1 MKLIYNF
8 PKLFSL
14 KTLQI
19 VNFFLIIILFIGC
32 NRFSNDFNINEIEI
46 NKNTRG
52 VTYLYRE
59 KPITGLI
66 YERNDSDIL
75 LKEYEVDNGMLSGS
89 YREYYISGNLKLEKF
104 YLNGKLEGVS
114 KSFYEDG
121 STKEMLT
128 YSNGLLTGERSYYW
142 SNGLLKESNQ
152 FERGIMTGQ
161 STYFFSNGQIQ
172 KKFEL
177 DQYGKK
183 HGLWEDYYS
192 NGQLKETSK
201 YKNGEIILEKI
212 RYDEEGKIIQ

>member
-1 MKLIYNF
+1 MLKSSNLKILKITYFLLI
-8 PKLFSL
+8 
-14 KTLQI
+14 
-19 VNFFLIIILFIGC
+19 VILFINC
-32 NRFSNDFNINEIEI
+32 KRSSNDFNVTEIEI

-52 VTYLYRE
+52 VTYLYKE

-66 YERNDSDIL
+66 YERNDSSVL
-75 LKEYEVDNGMLSGS
+75 LKEYEVNNGMLSGS

-104 YLNGKLEGVS
+104 YLNGKLEGIS

-201 YKNGEIILEKI
+201 YKNGEIIIEKI

>member
-1 MKLIYNF
+1 M
-8 PKLFSL
+8 L
-14 KTLQI
+14 KSSNLKILQI
-19 VNFFLIIILFIGC
+19 TYFSFIIILFINC
-32 NRFSNDFNINEIEI
+32 KRSSNDFNVSEIEI

-52 VTYLYRE
+52 VTYLYGE

-66 YERNDSDIL
+66 FERNDSDAI
-75 LKEYEVDNGMLSGS
+75 LKEYEV
-89 YREYYISGNLKLEKF
+89 KF
-104 YLNGKLEGVS
+104 YLNGKLEGIS

-121 STKEMLT
+121 SAKEILT

-142 SNGLLKESNQ
+142 PNGLLKESNQ

-201 YKNGEIILEKI
+201 YKNGEIILEKV

>member
-1 MKLIYNF
+1 MLKSSNLKILQITY
-8 PKLFSL
+8 FSL
-14 KTLQI
+14 I
-19 VNFFLIIILFIGC
+19 VILFVNC
-32 NRFSNDFNINEIEI
+32 KRASNDFNVTEIEI

-66 YERNDSDIL
+66 YERNDSDVL
-75 LKEYEVDNGMLSGS
+75 LKEYEVNNGILSGS